1 MKILANGGINLS
13 ELDGWWA
20 EAYEP
25 GVGWA
30 IQKQQGDD
38 QQSDAAEAEALYTK
52 LEQEIIPLFY
62 YRDTRGLPVGWISH
76 VRESMARLTPQY
88 SADRAVR
95 EYTEKYYLRA
105 ASMYQSRSQQDGA
118 AAARIIS
125 WQQAL
130 AERWADVRIDKM
142 GVETNDGQHDF
153 QLQLHLGDLS
163 PDFVK
168 VEVYADSLPG
178 GPVEHHVMS
187 VEDQEVSSDGYSFR
201 LRLPAT
207 RSASDYTT
215 RVIANNPDAIIPL
228 EAPQILWQR

>member
-1 MKILANGGINLS
+1 
-13 ELDGWWA
+13 
-20 EAYEP
+20 
-25 GVGWA
+25 
-30 IQKQQGDD
+30 
-38 QQSDAAEAEALYTK
+38 

-105 ASMYQSRSQQDGA
+105 ASMYHDRSQQNGA
-118 AAARIIS
+118 PAARIIS

-130 AERWADVRIDKM
+130 AERWADVRM
-142 GVETNDGQHDF
+142 GEIRVETNDGQHDF
-153 QLQLHLGDLS
+153 QLQVNLGDLS

-168 VEVYADSLPG
+168 VEVYANALPG
-178 GPVEHHVMS
+178 GPAERHVMD
-187 VEDQEVSSDGYSFR
+187 VKDQEVSSAGHLYR

-207 RSASDYTT
+207 RSASDYTA
-215 RVIANNPDAIIPL
+215 RVIAQNPEAIIPL